1 MSSAADPATFKSIG
15 PQPAR
20 TLDGSRMILRVIQ
33 GVLGG
38 ALVMTAVGLW
48 FAPGANWGH
57 DVMLFKLFGSA
68 VAGMVGVACL
78 QGFVRPTPPKVEI
91 DTIRHEIRLVR
102 TRGKD
107 RFILDRCSFADLT
120 LVENSGTH
128 VQLWGKNKTLL
139 AEVAATDRVSHRS
152 LVTALRVAG
161 KL

>member
-1 MSSAADPATFKSIG
+1 MTSAADPANFESIG
-15 PQPAR
+15 PQPVRAV
-20 TLDGSRMILRVIQ
+20 DGGRMLWRALQ

-38 ALVMTAVGLW
+38 ALVMAAFGLW

-57 DVMLFKLFGSA
+57 DVLLLKLLGSA
-68 VAGMVGVACL
+68 VAGMVGIGCL
-78 QGFVRPTPPKVEI
+78 QGFVRPIPPKVEI
-91 DTIRHEIRLVR
+91 DTICHEVRLVR
-102 TRGKD
+102 IRGKE
-107 RFILDRCSFADLT
+107 RQILDRCSFADLT